1 MLSLEKENDILQN
14 FAKTRPVVLEM
25 KDSLAVVT
33 AVRLKLVKRFDERA
47 HLGDLFSHMYPW
59 LISRIKIRSHNTR
72 QALSC
77 RRSLGT
83 DSTDILHN
91 LPFSLKLINLCNLRS
106 K

>member
-47 HLGDLFSHMYPW
+47 HLGDPFSHMYPW
-59 LISRIKIRSHNTR
+59 LVSRIKIRSHNTR

-83 DSTDILHN
+83 DSTDILHS